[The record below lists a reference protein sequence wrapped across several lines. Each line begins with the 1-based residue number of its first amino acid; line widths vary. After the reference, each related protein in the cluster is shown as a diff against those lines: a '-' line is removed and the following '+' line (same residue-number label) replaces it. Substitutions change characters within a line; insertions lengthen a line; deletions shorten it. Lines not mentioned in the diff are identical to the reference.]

1 MAQLDANV
9 KKVFEYVTEP
19 TLGTFPTDPTML
31 GIHGY
36 ITKATVDLEPT
47 IEHFPYLKGAAD
59 TNFSQSTKNVKVSE
73 AFGFNI
79 EYVPTSWEDLKY
91 VLGGG
96 TEGAP
101 AIGDAIDNLGL
112 GTVINDQY
120 QTFSGAVISDFECT
134 MEPESPITCT
144 ISGMMVLASAISGSD
159 YIGTGSHVASP
170 TAAPLTYSDISTV
183 LIDGGALTDP
193 MPNLSWA
200 VSYSVDPIFDAGV
213 TWASKIKAW
222 ARGQR
227 NISLKHEMDLEDLTQ
242 STALMAGADHTNA
255 FTLGGSTFTF
265 SKIKWESK
273 YSQSHD
279 PEDTIAMPLDATF
292 CDLVI
297 T

>member
-9 KKVFEYVTEP
+9 KKVFEYALEP
-19 TLGTFPTDPTML
+19 TFGTFPTNPVMK
-31 GIHGY
+31 GINGY
-36 ITKATVDLEPT
+36 ITKATVDIEPT
-47 IEHFPYLKGAAD
+47 IEHFSFLKGAGD
-59 TNFSQSTKNVKVSE
+59 SNFSQSTKNIKVSE
-73 AFGFNI
+73 AFGFNV

-101 AIGDAIDNLGL
+101 AIGDAIDNLAL

-144 ISGMMVLASAISGSD
+144 ITGMMALSSAIGGSD
-159 YIGTGSHVASP
+159 YIGTGSHAASP

-183 LIDGGALTDP
+183 LIDGIAATDP
-193 MPNLSWA
+193 LPNLSWA
-200 VSYSVDPIFDAGV
+200 VSYSVDPIFDADV
-213 TWASKIKAW
+213 SWASKIKAW

-227 NISLKHEMDLEDLTQ
+227 NISLGNEMDLEDLTQ
-242 STALMAGADHTNA
+242 STALMAGADHTHA

-265 SKIKWESK
+265 SKIKWEDT

-279 PEDTIAMPLDATF
+279 PEDTIAMPLNATF